1 MHILAVDLGTS
12 NSVGVVWDGREYKAI
27 DCEGSHLLPSVV
39 AYNSNGTIKSVG
51 RAALNH
57 YWVNQNV
64 VRFAK
69 RIIGYDFNSPEV
81 KQYMDNCG
89 CEVGRGI
96 DGKAAFLIPA
106 FQNRSLTPTVVSSHI
121 IQTIANYAR
130 KQFNSQMDGLVV
142 SVPAFFDQVQIDETR
157 KAAEMAQVCEKR
169 NIKIVSEPVA
179 AALEYGVVSQKN
191 ATIMVIDF
199 GGGTADTCIMRID
212 KTTFKVLGKNGDRCL
227 GGDDVTNAFIT
238 FVERKFEELNDG
250 EKLIPYSPHSVCW
263 RGKRECLKSR
273 VEEAKCQFADA
284 GLRSVSIRVDDIH
297 DQYMKREIDEE
308 EDDDDEEEDMIIE
321 RREFEQCIDSLMR
334 RVIQVTRETLK
345 IAGLTKN
352 DIDNVIMVGGSSRLL
367 LLQQM
372 VRDEYGEKVM
382 MVSNPD
388 ECVAFGA
395 CRASKYPLEAAN
407 IHFLDVVPH
416 FYGCVKC
423 SETSSQDE
431 FMTLIPRNTPFPTT
445 EVFERTLYLVHL
457 SNGTAYPEAS
467 LDVWVSTDGTMRTAK
482 QKNTLVV
489 TNANTTSGNAVTVH
503 FSIDDSGMIH
513 AMITQCIGENPLVPD
528 TIMCR
533 MQPQNS
539 NSGLCSTNTPQVSSL
554 INKHATSLV
563 FVQQTHYK
571 SRLCSTNTPQVS
583 SPVEQRRR
591 PEPGGQREHPV
602 RVLVQLHQQI
612 HRLLLVLLAQ
622 RLSLLPL
629 QQQVRV
635 PVAHLRVVEHFL
647 ARKAVQRNGLLLL
660 REELQRLQ
668 VPVHHSTHP
677 HPQTLACHRL
687 ILLQQNRRDRTQ
699 RVAAHHVLVN
709 PDPAVIRQLQRILQR
724 RAALLHLLL
733 EQVEGTRVV
742 QRLTHRRLVR
752 VGDLELG
759 LHFLGQVVHALA

>member
-157 KAAEMAQVCEKR
+157 KAAEMAQVCDKR

-308 EDDDDEEEDMIIE
+308 EDDDEEEDMIIE

-395 CRASKYPLEAAN
+395 CRASKYPLETAN

-423 SETSSQDE
+423 SETSNQDE

-445 EVFERTLYLVHL
+445 QVFERTLYLVHL

-539 NSGLCSTNTPQVSSL
+539 NSGLCSTNTPQVWSL
-554 INKHATSLV
+554 FNKHATSLV
-563 FVQQTHYK
+563 FVEQTHHK
-571 SRLCSTNTPQVS
+571 SGLC
-583 SPVEQRRR
+583 
-591 PEPGGQREHPV
+591 
-602 RVLVQLHQQI
+602 
-612 HRLLLVLLAQ
+612 
-622 RLSLLPL
+622 
-629 QQQVRV
+629 
-635 PVAHLRVVEHFL
+635 
-647 ARKAVQRNGLLLL
+647 
-660 REELQRLQ
+660 
-668 VPVHHSTHP
+668 
-677 HPQTLACHRL
+677 
-687 ILLQQNRRDRTQ
+687 
-699 RVAAHHVLVN
+699 
-709 PDPAVIRQLQRILQR
+709 
-724 RAALLHLLL
+724 
-733 EQVEGTRVV
+733 
-742 QRLTHRRLVR
+742 
-752 VGDLELG
+752 
-759 LHFLGQVVHALA
+759 